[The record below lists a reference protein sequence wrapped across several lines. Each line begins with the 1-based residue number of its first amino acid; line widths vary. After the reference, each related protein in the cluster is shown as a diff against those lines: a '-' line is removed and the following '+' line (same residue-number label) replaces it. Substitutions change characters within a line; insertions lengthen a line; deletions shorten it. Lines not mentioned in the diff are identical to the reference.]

1 MIHIV
6 LYQPEIPQN
15 TGNIIRSCAATG
27 AKLHLIEP
35 LGFRLDAKIL
45 KRTSVQHMDDV
56 CVSVYPDWDH
66 FQQTHPGPWIF
77 LTRYGQKSH
86 DQACMSDSEANIYLI
101 FGKESTG
108 IPKSILRQYLDQCY
122 RIPMKSSMRSL
133 NLANTVAI
141 VLYEALRQQH
151 YPECSLSEP
160 DTQKGADWL
169 YHDE

>member
-27 AKLHLIEP
+27 AELHLIEP
-35 LGFRLDAKIL
+35 LGFRLDAKTL
-45 KRTSVQHMDDV
+45 KRTSVQHVEDV
-56 CVSVYPDWDH
+56 GVSVYPDWDS
-66 FQQTHPGPWIF
+66 FRQTHPGPWIF
-77 LTRYGQKSH
+77 LTRYGKKSH
-86 DQACMSDSEANIYLI
+86 DQARMSDPHAHIYLI

-108 IPKSILRQYLDQCY
+108 IPKSILRPHLDQCY

-133 NLANTVAI
+133 NLANAVAI

-151 YPECSLSEP
+151 FPELSLTEP
-160 DTQKGADWL
+160 EIQKGADWL
-169 YHDE
+169 SQDD